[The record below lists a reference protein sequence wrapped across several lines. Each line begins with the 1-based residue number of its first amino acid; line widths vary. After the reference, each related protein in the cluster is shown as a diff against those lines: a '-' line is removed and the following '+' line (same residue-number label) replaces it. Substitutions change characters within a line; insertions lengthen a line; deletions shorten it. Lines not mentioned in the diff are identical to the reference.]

1 MHLGHEHPDFRR
13 RHFPVVVPMLAA
25 AVLGLGL
32 LAAGCGSGSGSPGVA
47 ALDTTTAAT
56 TTTDPTADGAPSTA
70 TSKAAAG
77 AKFSACMRSHGVP
90 NFPDP
95 SSGGGLVINPGS
107 GINPNSPQ
115 FQAAQ
120 RACAKELPNGG
131 KAPTPAQQAKMQAQ
145 ALRFS
150 ACMRSHGVPEFPD
163 PDFSA
168 GAVGIKIGKGSGIN
182 PSSPQFQ
189 SAQKACEQYL
199 PGLKRG
205 PGPRTG
211 VQEPDGS
218 GGESSEAT
226 SEGGSAGAP

>member
-1 MHLGHEHPDFRR
+1 MHLGHEHPDFRPPR
-13 RHFPVVVPMLAA
+13 FPVVVPVLAA
-25 AVLGLGL
+25 ALLGLGL

-47 ALDTTTAAT
+47 ALETTTSAT
-56 TTTDPTADGAPSTA
+56 TTTTASAADGGSSTA

-77 AKFSACMRSHGVP
+77 TRFSACMRSHGVP

-95 SSGGGLVINPGS
+95 TSGGGLVINS

-150 ACMRSHGVPEFPD
+150 A
-163 PDFSA
+163 
-168 GAVGIKIGKGSGIN
+168 
-182 PSSPQFQ
+182 
-189 SAQKACEQYL
+189 
-199 PGLKRG
+199 
-205 PGPRTG
+205 
-211 VQEPDGS
+211 
-218 GGESSEAT
+218 
-226 SEGGSAGAP
+226 